1 VTNREKKQWLMRGW
15 KLEGEIKALEEA
27 KKRALERAASV
38 TAALSEDRVQTSEY
52 NRQEE
57 AITRYIDYELLI
69 DRQTD
74 RLIDIRT
81 EITKA
86 IFALESSTLRT
97 LLLKR
102 YLEFKPWERIAEEM
116 GYDADHVRKKL
127 HSAALTKI
135 DPERPGEY
143 VV

>member
-1 VTNREKKQWLMRGW
+1 MTNREKKQWLLRGW
-15 KLEGEIKALEEA
+15 RLEGELKALEEA

-57 AITRYIDYELLI
+57 AIARYIDYELLI

-97 LLLKR
+97 LLIKR
-102 YLEFKPWERIAEEM
+102 YLEFKPWEQIAEEM
-116 GYDADHVRKKL
+116 GYDCRWLLRL
-127 HSAALTKI
+127 HGKALTLI
-135 DPERPGEY
+135 QINN
-143 VV
+143 

>member
-1 VTNREKKQWLMRGW
+1 MTNREKKQWLMRGW

-38 TAALSEDRVQTSEY
+38 TVRLSEDKVQTSEY

-57 AITRYIDYELLI
+57 AIARYIDYELLI
-69 DRQTD
+69 DQQTD

-86 IFALESSTLRT
+86 IFALENSTLRT

-102 YLEFKPWERIAEEM
+102 YLEFKPWEQIAEEM
-116 GYDADHVRKKL
+116 GYDCRWLLRL
-127 HSAALTKI
+127 HGKALTLI
-135 DPERPGEY
+135 QINN
-143 VV
+143 